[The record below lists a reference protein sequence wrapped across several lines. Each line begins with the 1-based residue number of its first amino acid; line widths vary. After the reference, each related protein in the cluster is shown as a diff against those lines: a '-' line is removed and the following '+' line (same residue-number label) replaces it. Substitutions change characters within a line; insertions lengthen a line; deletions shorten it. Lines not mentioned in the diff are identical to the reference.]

1 MQNDTLEA
9 LGHLGQDSP
18 NANTDDVDESIDGGS
33 NIETVTDKASADDKS
48 THAQAVAAAKR
59 KRDGQKAVAAA
70 TSRLSISGG
79 GQSKQKDRNTRR

>member
-33 NIETVTDKASADDKS
+33 NIETVTDKASADKS
-48 THAQAVAAAKR
+48 THAQAVTAARR

-70 TSRLSISGG
+70 TSGLSISGG

>member
-48 THAQAVAAAKR
+48 THAAKR

-70 TSRLSISGG
+70 TSGLSISGG